1 MANVARVSTMASERS
16 DHSDRNWARSA
27 AGWSVEMNR
36 ALIKLVIAL
45 VKPKPRRAYI
55 GGLSNAEIDHLLGGT
70 INR

>member
-1 MANVARVSTMASERS
+1 M
-16 DHSDRNWARSA
+16 
-27 AGWSVEMNR
+27 EMNR